1 MRHKKKVKQMARKKR
16 KRPRTLT
23 LRKRARSRG
32 AYEFAPVGRSTRAA
46 SRKRSSGARTG
57 GISSVTS
64 AATATLI
71 FWLTEAVAQYGMKA
85 MNITTPKSRALV
97 PGLIALLA
105 YKGYIKTPGLLPIAI
120 AQTMNT
126 IKETSP
132 AIQNAFT
139 FDGMGERP
147 RTYAETIAAIQ
158 QSSPNPMSQYQG
170 LRVGT
175 VPRYN
180 GMSLGKLPSYNGSG
194 YNQPNANI

>member
-1 MRHKKKVKQMARKKR
+1 MARKKR

-32 AYEFAPVGRSTRAA
+32 AYEFAPVGRSVRKA
-46 SRKRSSGARTG
+46 SRKRSIARTG

-139 FDGMGERP
+139 FDGMGARP
-147 RTYAETIAAIQ
+147 RTYAETVAAIQ
-158 QSSPNPMSQYQG
+158 SSSPNPMSQYQG
-170 LRVGT
+170 LTLGT
-175 VPRYN
+175 VPTYS
-180 GMSLGKLPSYNGSG
+180 GMSVGRLPGYSG
-194 YNQPNANI
+194 GGYSQPGAM

>member
-1 MRHKKKVKQMARKKR
+1 MARKKR

-32 AYEFAPVGRSTRAA
+32 AYEFAPVGRSVRKA
-46 SRKRSSGARTG
+46 SRKRSIARTG

-139 FDGMGERP
+139 FDGMGARP
-147 RTYAETIAAIQ
+147 RTYAETVAAIQ
-158 QSSPNPMSQYQG
+158 SSSPNPMSHYQG
-170 LRVGT
+170 LQLGT
-175 VPRYN
+175 LQRYN
-180 GMSLGKLPSYNGSG
+180 GMSLGKVPSYNGSG
-194 YNQPNANI
+194 YNQPNASF

>member
-1 MRHKKKVKQMARKKR
+1 MARKKR

-32 AYEFAPVGRSTRAA
+32 AYEFAPVGRSTRKA
-46 SRKRSSGARTG
+46 SRKRSSGVRTG

-139 FDGMGERP
+139 FDGMGSRP
-147 RTYAETIAAIQ
+147 RTYADTVAAIQ
-158 QSSPNPMSQYQG
+158 STSPQPMAQYSG
-170 LRVGT
+170 LLNA
-175 VPRYN
+175 PMPSFN
-180 GMSLGKLPSYNGSG
+180 GLLNAPMPSFNGRSG
-194 YNQPNANI
+194 YSQPF

>member
-32 AYEFAPVGRSTRAA
+32 AYEFAPVGRSVRKA
-46 SRKRSSGARTG
+46 SRKRSIARTG

-139 FDGMGERP
+139 FDGMGARP
-147 RTYAETIAAIQ
+147 RTYAETVAAIKS
-158 QSSPNPMSQYQG
+158 SSPNPMSQYQG
-170 LRVGT
+170 LTLGT
-175 VPRYN
+175 VPTYS
-180 GMSLGKLPSYNGSG
+180 GMSVGRLPGYSGSG
-194 YNQPNANI
+194 YSQPGAM